1 MITQIVTFL
10 IFFAV
15 IGCILY
21 GRRLIKTEKVDA
33 VFGNP
38 ERALGG
44 THWVI
49 VGSSFLLLIWLYYSW
64 DIAKGFY
71 PKSANELCQVAKV
84 NDSLLGLKY
93 QFPIEE
99 REFKSTSQIK
109 KENKNLRIIQNEIQ
123 NSEKLNN
130 QQKTILISFI
140 SKTNQLIPL
149 LTNEDLIENVT
160 KQKINDITGKINLLT
175 ENFQKPD
182 YPFETEQELN
192 QRLRAV
198 NEEGGWG
205 ITKVDAGSGS
215 IENTLEVPLVP
226 ATKRGVKFHTAA
238 KELNLISDEFFKL
251 RNHNPQ
257 FKSRIKELKNEIKS
271 YRKDL
276 SDNEEIA
283 STYAKNIVK
292 IARRIEFASIYPPNT
307 LNQMQAAII
316 KFENAQ
322 KNAQGGLRFIDMF
335 LFPAGTIVASGPSC
349 SEQGSGRWL
358 PKPSDTLNKFILM
371 SKPSVGYKDIPLLWI
386 QMVDV
391 SKMIGFIL
399 PDWIADILP
408 GEYPVHTKD
417 GIVKQNFK
425 GGVLK
430 IVTGDFNLF
439 KLPVPYGHIWDS
451 FLRVFLGLIFGILIG
466 VPLGLFMGLN
476 RFAKGFFD
484 PLIELYRPVPPL
496 AWAPLIISVL
506 GIDNTGKVFLLFMVS
521 LSIMIISARAGASG
535 TQLSKIHAAH
545 SLGASKKQI
554 LRYVIFPNSL
564 PEILTGIRVAVGMCW
579 GTLVAAEFLA
589 GTTGIGFVENVA
601 KKYFQYEVIWIT
613 IFIMGMLGLLFDI
626 TLRKII
632 NKTIPWRGK
641 G

>member
-1 MITQIVTFL
+1 MLTQIVTFL

-38 ERALGG
+38 ERARGG
-44 THWVI
+44 THWII
-49 VGSSFLLLIWLYYSW
+49 VGSSFLLLVWLYYSW

-99 REFKSTSQIK
+99 REFKSTAQIK
-109 KENKNLRIIQNEIQ
+109 KENKNLKATLNEIKF
-123 NSEKLNN
+123 SEDLNL
-130 QQKTILISFI
+130 QQKTDLTEFI
-140 SKTNQLIPL
+140 NKTIQLIPL
-149 LTNEDLIENVT
+149 LTNEDLIENET
-160 KQKINDITGKINLLT
+160 KSKINNITGKINLLT
-175 ENFQKPD
+175 ENFRKPE
-182 YPFETEQELN
+182 YPFETEQEAN
-192 QRLRAV
+192 ERLKAV
-198 NEEGGWG
+198 SEQGDWG
-205 ITKVDAGSGS
+205 IIKVQSGTGS
-215 IENTLEVPLVP
+215 IENTIEVPLVP
-226 ATKRGVKFHTAA
+226 ETKRGLKFDAAA
-238 KELNLISDEFFKL
+238 KELQIISDEFFKL

-257 FKSRIKELKNEIKS
+257 FKDKIKELKDEIKA
-271 YRKDL
+271 YRKNLD
-276 SDNEEIA
+276 DTQEVA
-283 STYAKNIVK
+283 STYAKDIVK
-292 IARRIEFASIYPPNT
+292 IARRIEFASIYPPNA
-307 LNQMQAAII
+307 LNEMQNAII
-316 KFENAQ
+316 NFDVAQ
-322 KNAQGGLRFIDMF
+322 KEAQGGLRFVDIF

-358 PKPSDTLNKFILM
+358 PKPSDTFDKFMLM
-371 SKPSVGYKDIPLLWI
+371 LKPSVGYKEIPLLWI
-386 QMVDV
+386 ELVDV

-408 GEYPVHTKD
+408 GEYPGHTQD
-417 GIVKQNFK
+417 GVVKQNFK
-425 GGVLK
+425 GQVLK
-430 IVTGDFNLF
+430 LVTGDFKLF
-439 KLPVPYGHIWDS
+439 KVPVPYGHIWDS
-451 FLRVFLGLIFGILIG
+451 FLRVFLGLVFGILIG

-613 IFIMGMLGLLFDI
+613 IFIMGMLGLLFDV

-632 NKTIPWRGK
+632 DKTIPWRGK

>member
-1 MITQIVTFL
+1 MLTQIITIL
-10 IFFAV
+10 ILV
-15 IGCILY
+15 SIVGCILY
-21 GRRLIKTEKVDA
+21 GRKLIRTEKIDA

-38 ERALGG
+38 ERAKGG

-49 VGSSFLLLIWLYYSW
+49 VGSSAILLIWLYYSW

-71 PKSANELCQVAKV
+71 PKSANELCQVAKI
-84 NDSLLGLKY
+84 NESLLGLKY

-99 REFKSTSQIK
+99 REFKSTSIIK
-109 KENKNLRIIQNEIQ
+109 TENKNLQKISNEIK
-123 NSEKLNN
+123 NSKDLNS
-130 QQKTILISFI
+130 QQKTTLIGFVN
-140 SKTNQLIPL
+140 KTGQLIPL
-149 LTNEDLIENVT
+149 LTKDNLMEMET
-160 KQKINDITGKINLLT
+160 KQKIEGITEKINLLI
-175 ENFQKPD
+175 ENFKKPD
-182 YPFETEQELN
+182 YPFETEEELN
-192 QRLRAV
+192 NRLQAV
-198 NEEGGWG
+198 KEQGEWG
-205 ITKVDAGSGS
+205 ITTVSAGTGS
-215 IENTLEVPLVP
+215 IENTFEVPLVP
-226 ATKRGVKFHTAA
+226 ATDRGLKFNAA
-238 KELNLISDEFFKL
+238 AEELKAIDEEFFKL

-257 FKSRIKELKNEIKS
+257 FKSSVKQIKDEIKA
-271 YRKDL
+271 YRAGLDD
-276 SDNEEIA
+276 SEEVV

-292 IARRIEFASIYPPNT
+292 ITRRIEFASIYPPNA
-307 LNQMQAAII
+307 LNKMQKAIME
-316 KFENAQ
+316 FDNLQ
-322 KNAQGGLRFIDMF
+322 KSEQAGLRIIDML
-335 LFPAGTIVASGPSC
+335 LFPAGTIVSSGTSC

-371 SKPSVGYKDIPLLWI
+371 SKPSVGYKNIPLLWI
-386 QMVDV
+386 DMMDV
-391 SKMIGFIL
+391 SKIVGFIL
-399 PDWIADILP
+399 PDWIADVLP
-408 GEYPVHTKD
+408 GDYPIHSSD
-417 GIVKQNFK
+417 GVVKQNFK
-425 GGVLK
+425 GKVLK
-430 IVTGDFNLF
+430 VVTGDFKLF
-439 KLPVPYGHIWDS
+439 KIPVPYGHIWDS
-451 FLRVFLGLIFGILIG
+451 FLRVFLGLVFGIIIG

-545 SLGASKKQI
+545 SLGASKRQI
-554 LRYVIFPNSL
+554 LRHVIFPNSL

-632 NKTIPWRGK
+632 DKTIPWRGK

>member
-1 MITQIVTFL
+1 MLTQIVTFL

-38 ERALGG
+38 ERARGG
-44 THWVI
+44 THWII
-49 VGSSFLLLIWLYYSW
+49 VGSSFLLLVWLYYSW

-93 QFPIEE
+93 QFPIEQ
-99 REFKSTSQIK
+99 REFKSTAQIK
-109 KENKNLRIIQNEIQ
+109 KENKNLKATLNEIKL
-123 NSEKLNN
+123 SEDLNL
-130 QQKTILISFI
+130 QQKTDLTEFI
-140 SKTNQLIPL
+140 NKTIQLIPL
-149 LTNEDLIENVT
+149 LTNEDLIENET
-160 KQKINDITGKINLLT
+160 KFKIDDITGKINLLT
-175 ENFQKPD
+175 ENFRKPE
-182 YPFETEQELN
+182 YPFETEQEAN
-192 QRLRAV
+192 ERLKAV
-198 NEEGGWG
+198 SEQGDWG
-205 ITKVDAGSGS
+205 IIKVQSGTGS
-215 IENTLEVPLVP
+215 IENTIEVPLVP
-226 ATKRGVKFHTAA
+226 ETKRGLKFDAAA
-238 KELNLISDEFFKL
+238 KELQIISDEFFKL

-257 FKSRIKELKNEIKS
+257 FKDKIKELKDEIKA
-271 YRKDL
+271 YRKNLD
-276 SDNEEIA
+276 DTQEVA
-283 STYAKNIVK
+283 STYAKDIVK
-292 IARRIEFASIYPPNT
+292 IARRIEFASIYPPNA
-307 LNQMQAAII
+307 LNEMQNAII
-316 KFENAQ
+316 NFDVAQ
-322 KNAQGGLRFIDMF
+322 KEAQGGLRFVDIF

-358 PKPSDTLNKFILM
+358 PKPSDTFDKFMLM
-371 SKPSVGYKDIPLLWI
+371 LKPSVGYKEIPLLWI
-386 QMVDV
+386 ELVDV

-408 GEYPVHTKD
+408 GEYPVHTQD

-425 GGVLK
+425 GQVLK
-430 IVTGDFNLF
+430 LVTGDFKLF
-439 KLPVPYGHIWDS
+439 KVPVPYGHIWDS
-451 FLRVFLGLIFGILIG
+451 FLRVFLGLVFGILIG

-613 IFIMGMLGLLFDI
+613 IFIMGMLGLLFDV

-632 NKTIPWRGK
+632 DKTIPWRGK

>member
-1 MITQIVTFL
+1 MLTQFVTIL
-10 IFFAV
+10 IFVAV

-21 GRRLIKTEKVDA
+21 GRRLIRTEKVDA

-38 ERALGG
+38 ERAKGG

-49 VGSSFLLLIWLYYSW
+49 VGSSAILLLWLYYSW

-71 PKSANELCQVAKV
+71 PKSANELCQVAKI
-84 NDSLLGLKY
+84 NESLLGLKY

-99 REFKSTSQIK
+99 REYKSTSIIK
-109 KENKNLRIIQNEIQ
+109 IENKNLEKIATEIQ
-123 NSEKLNN
+123 GSLDLSN
-130 QQKTILISFI
+130 QQKTILVSYID
-140 SKTNQLIPL
+140 KTKKLIPL
-149 LTNEDLIENVT
+149 LTSESLMELET
-160 KQKINDITGKINLLT
+160 KNKIKEMTEEIKLLSS
-175 ENFQKPD
+175 NFQKED
-182 YPFETEQELN
+182 YPFETEAQKIERRKAISE
-192 QRLRAV
+192 QG
-198 NEEGGWG
+198 EWG
-205 ITKVDAGSGS
+205 IVTVSSGTGT
-215 IENTLEVPLVP
+215 IENTIEVPLIP
-226 ATKRGVKFHTAA
+226 ETNRGLKFDAA
-238 KELNLISDEFFKL
+238 AAELKVINDKFFKV

-257 FKSRIKELKNEIKS
+257 FKNSIKQIKDDIKA
-271 YRKDL
+271 YRKSLNDT
-276 SDNEEIA
+276 EEVA

-292 IARRIEFASIYPPNT
+292 IARRIEFASIYPPNA
-307 LNQMQAAII
+307 LNEMKEAII
-316 KFENAQ
+316 EFDNLQ
-322 KNAQGGLRFIDMF
+322 KSEQGGLRLIDIL
-335 LFPAGTIVASGPSC
+335 LFPAGTIVASGPNC

-358 PKPSDTLNKFILM
+358 PKPSDTFSKFILM
-371 SKPSVGYKDIPLLWI
+371 SKPSIGYKNIPLLWI
-386 QMVDV
+386 ELVDV

-417 GIVKQNFK
+417 GVVKENFK
-425 GGVLK
+425 SKVLK
-430 IVTGDFNLF
+430 VVTGDFELF
-439 KLPVPYGHIWDS
+439 KVPVPYGHIWDS
-451 FLRVFLGLIFGILIG
+451 FLRVFLGLVFGILIG

-554 LRYVIFPNSL
+554 LRHVIFPNSL

-632 NKTIPWRGK
+632 DKTIPWRGK

>member
-1 MITQIVTFL
+1 MLTQFVTIIIIVS
-10 IFFAV
+10 I

-21 GRRLIKTEKVDA
+21 GRRLIRTEKVDT

-38 ERALGG
+38 ERAKGG

-49 VGSSFLLLIWLYYSW
+49 VGSSAILMLWLYYSW

-71 PKSANELCQVAKV
+71 PKSANELCQVAKI
-84 NDSLLGLKY
+84 NESLLGLKY

-99 REFKSTSQIK
+99 REFKSTSIIK
-109 KENKNLRIIQNEIQ
+109 IENKNLIKIANEIKV
-123 NSEKLNN
+123 SPDLND
-130 QQKTILISFI
+130 QQKIILVSYIDRT
-140 SKTNQLIPL
+140 SKLIPL
-149 LTNEDLIENVT
+149 LTSEELIEMDT
-160 KQKINDITGKINLLT
+160 KIKIQEMT
-175 ENFQKPD
+175 EQIKQLSINFQKKN
-182 YPFETEQELN
+182 YPFETESQKIE
-192 QRLRAV
+192 RLKLV
-198 NEEGGWG
+198 DEQGGWG
-205 ITKVDAGSGS
+205 IITIDSGSGS
-215 IENTLEVPLVP
+215 IENTIEIPTAP
-226 ATKRGVKFHTAA
+226 QTKKGLKFHAAA
-238 KELNLISDEFFKL
+238 KELSLINDKFFKL
-251 RNHNPQ
+251 RNHNPL
-257 FKSRIKELKNEIKS
+257 FKSAIKKLKDDIKT
-271 YRKDL
+271 YRKGLNDG
-276 SDNEEIA
+276 EEIA
-283 STYAKNIVK
+283 SDYAKNIVK
-292 IARRIEFASIYPPNT
+292 IARRIEFASIYPPNA
-307 LNQMQAAII
+307 LNEMQTAII
-316 KFENAQ
+316 EFDDLQNKE
-322 KNAQGGLRFIDMF
+322 QGGLRLIDIL
-335 LFPAGTIVASGPSC
+335 LFPSGTIVASGATC

-358 PKPSDTLNKFILM
+358 PKPSDTFNKFVLL
-371 SKPSVGYKDIPLLWI
+371 SKPSVGYKNVPLLWI
-386 QMVDV
+386 EMVDV

-417 GIVKQNFK
+417 GTVKENFK
-425 GGVLK
+425 SNVLK
-430 IVTGDFNLF
+430 VVTGDFKLF
-439 KLPVPYGHIWDS
+439 KVPVPYGHIWDS
-451 FLRVFLGLIFGILIG
+451 FMRVFLGLVFGIIIG

-476 RFAKGFFD
+476 RFARGFFD

-506 GIDNTGKVFLLFMVS
+506 GIDNSGKVFLLFMVS

-554 LRYVIFPNSL
+554 LRHVIFPNSL

-601 KKYFQYEVIWIT
+601 KKYFQWEVIWIT
-613 IFIMGMLGLLFDI
+613 IIIMGLLGLLFDI

-632 NKTIPWRGK
+632 DKTIPWRGK

>member
-1 MITQIVTFL
+1 MFTQIITIL
-10 IFFAV
+10 ILV
-15 IGCILY
+15 SIVGCILY
-21 GRRLIKTEKVDA
+21 GRKLIKTEKVDA

-38 ERALGG
+38 ERAKGG
-44 THWVI
+44 THWII
-49 VGSSFLLLIWLYYSW
+49 VGSSAILLIWLYYSW

-71 PKSANELCQVAKV
+71 PKSANELCQVAKI
-84 NDSLLGLKY
+84 NESLMGLKY

-99 REFKSTSQIK
+99 REFKSTSVIK
-109 KENKNLRIIQNEIQ
+109 IENENLRKIKTEIEVSQ
-123 NSEKLNN
+123 DLNK
-130 QQKTILISFI
+130 QQRSILFGFI
-140 SKTNQLIPL
+140 NNTTKLIPL
-149 LTNEDLIENVT
+149 LTDDNLMEVSTKIKIKEMTNEL
-160 KQKINDITGKINLLT
+160 KSLSS
-175 ENFQKPD
+175 NFQLSD
-182 YPFETEQELN
+182 YPFESNEQKIE
-192 QRLRAV
+192 REKAISK
-198 NEEGGWG
+198 EGGWG
-205 ITKVDAGSGS
+205 ITTVQTGTGS
-215 IENTLEVPLVP
+215 IENTMEVPLIP
-226 ATKRGVKFHTAA
+226 ATKRGLKFDAAA
-238 KELNLISDEFFKL
+238 KELKIINDKFFKL
-251 RNHNPQ
+251 KNHNPQ
-257 FKSRIKELKNEIKS
+257 FKNSIKLLKEDIKT
-271 YRKDL
+271 YRSSL
-276 SDNEEIA
+276 NDNDEIA
-283 STYAKNIVK
+283 STFAKNIVK
-292 IARRIEFASIYPPNT
+292 IARRIEFASIYPPNA
-307 LNQMQAAII
+307 LDEMQKAII
-316 KFENAQ
+316 EFDKLQ
-322 KNAQGGLRFIDMF
+322 KIEQGELRLIDIL
-335 LFPAGTIVASGPSC
+335 LFPAGTIVSSGPSC

-358 PKPSDTLNKFILM
+358 PKPSDTFNKFILM
-371 SKPSVGYKDIPLLWI
+371 SKPSVGYKNIPLLWI
-386 QMVDV
+386 DMMDV
-391 SKMIGFIL
+391 SKIIGFIL

-417 GIVKQNFK
+417 GVVKQNFK
-425 GGVLK
+425 GKVLM
-430 IVTGDFNLF
+430 IVTGDFKLF
-439 KLPVPYGHIWDS
+439 KIPVPYGHIWDS
-451 FLRVFLGLIFGILIG
+451 FLRVFLGLVFGIIIG

-613 IFIMGMLGLLFDI
+613 IFIMGMLGLLFDV

-632 NKTIPWRGK
+632 ERTIPWRGK

>member
-1 MITQIVTFL
+1 MLTQFATIL
-10 IFFAV
+10 IFVAI

-38 ERALGG
+38 ERAKGG
-44 THWVI
+44 THWIV
-49 VGSSFLLLIWLYYSW
+49 VGSSAILLVWLYYSW

-71 PKSANELCQVAKV
+71 PKSANELCQVAKI
-84 NDSLLGLKY
+84 NESLMGLKY

-99 REFKSTSQIK
+99 REFKSTSIIK
-109 KENKNLRIIQNEIQ
+109 IENKNLKNIANEIQ
-123 NSEKLNN
+123 NSNDLNN
-130 QQKTILISFI
+130 QQKKILIGFI
-140 SKTNQLIPL
+140 DKTTQLIPL
-149 LTNEDLIENVT
+149 LTNNNLMEMDT
-160 KQKINDITGKINLLT
+160 KIKIKEMTEEIKILSS
-175 ENFQKPD
+175 NFKKKD
-182 YPFETEQELN
+182 YPFETEEEKN
-192 QRLRAV
+192 ERLKAV
-198 NEEGGWG
+198 SEQGGWG
-205 ITKVDAGSGS
+205 ITTVRTGTGS

-226 ATKRGVKFHTAA
+226 GTNRGLKFHAA
-238 KELNLISDEFFKL
+238 AAELKVISDKFFKL
-251 RNHNPQ
+251 RNHNSY
-257 FKSRIKELKNEIKS
+257 FKTSIKELKNEIKA
-271 YRKDL
+271 YRKSLDD
-276 SDNEEIA
+276 SDEIA

-292 IARRIEFASIYPPNT
+292 IARRIEFASIYPPT
-307 LNQMQAAII
+307 ALNAMKDAII
-316 KFENAQ
+316 EFDNLQ
-322 KNAQGGLRFIDMF
+322 KSEQGGLRLIDIL

-358 PKPSDTLNKFILM
+358 PKPSDTFNKFILM
-371 SKPSVGYKDIPLLWI
+371 SKPSVGYKNIPLLWI
-386 QMVDV
+386 EMVDV
-391 SKMIGFIL
+391 SSMVGFIL
-399 PDWIADILP
+399 PDWIADVLP
-408 GEYPVHTKD
+408 GEYPVHSKD
-417 GIVKQNFK
+417 GIVKENFK
-425 GGVLK
+425 SKVLK
-430 IVTGDFNLF
+430 LVTGDFKLF
-439 KLPVPYGHIWDS
+439 KVPVPYGHIWDS
-451 FLRVFLGLIFGILIG
+451 FLRVFLGLVFGIIIG

-554 LRYVIFPNSL
+554 LRHVIFPNSL

-632 NKTIPWRGK
+632 DKTIPWRGK

>member
-1 MITQIVTFL
+1 MFTQIITIL
-10 IFFAV
+10 ILV
-15 IGCILY
+15 SIIGCILY

-38 ERALGG
+38 ERAKGG
-44 THWVI
+44 THWII
-49 VGSSFLLLIWLYYSW
+49 VGSSAILLVWLYYSW

-71 PKSANELCQVAKV
+71 PKSANELCQVAKI
-84 NDSLLGLKY
+84 NESLLGLKY

-99 REFKSTSQIK
+99 REFKSTSIIK
-109 KENKNLRIIQNEIQ
+109 IENKNLKKISLEIQ
-123 NSEKLNN
+123 NSPDLSSI
-130 QQKTILISFI
+130 QKTALVGFI
-140 SKTNQLIPL
+140 NKTNKLIPL
-149 LTNEDLIENVT
+149 LTNDNLMEINT
-160 KQKINDITGKINLLT
+160 KIKIDEMTDEIRLLSA
-175 ENFQKPD
+175 NFQKKD
-182 YPFETEQELN
+182 YPFETPEQKTER
-192 QRLRAV
+192 QKAIA
-198 NEEGGWG
+198 EQGSWG
-205 ITKVDAGSGS
+205 IVTVSAGTGS
-215 IENTLEVPLVP
+215 IENTIEVPLIP
-226 ATKRGVKFHTAA
+226 ETDRGLKFHAA
-238 KELNLISDEFFKL
+238 AEQLKKINDKFFKL

-257 FKSRIKELKNEIKS
+257 FKNAIKELKSEIKL
-271 YRKDL
+271 YRKNLD
-276 SDNEEIA
+276 DTEEVA

-292 IARRIEFASIYPPNT
+292 IARRIEFASIYPPNA
-307 LNQMQAAII
+307 LNEMQNAII
-316 KFENAQ
+316 EFDNLQ
-322 KNAQGGLRFIDMF
+322 KTEQGGLRLIDIL

-371 SKPSVGYKDIPLLWI
+371 SKPSVGYKNIPLLWI
-386 QMVDV
+386 DMMDV
-391 SKMIGFIL
+391 SQIIGFIL
-399 PDWIADILP
+399 PDWIADVLP

-417 GIVKQNFK
+417 GVVKQNFK
-425 GGVLK
+425 GKVLK
-430 IVTGDFNLF
+430 IVTGDFKLF
-439 KLPVPYGHIWDS
+439 KIPVPYGHIWDS
-451 FLRVFLGLIFGILIG
+451 FLRVFLGLVFGILIG

-545 SLGASKKQI
+545 SLGASKRQI

-613 IFIMGMLGLLFDI
+613 IFIMGMLGLLFDV

-632 NKTIPWRGK
+632 DKTIPWRGK

>member
-1 MITQIVTFL
+1 MLTQIVTFL
-10 IFFAV
+10 ILIAIV
-15 IGCILY
+15 GCVLY
-21 GRRLIKTEKVDA
+21 GRRLIRTEKVDA

-49 VGSSFLLLIWLYYSW
+49 VGSSFLIFIWLYYSW

-71 PKSANELCQVAKV
+71 PQSANELCQVAKV

-99 REFKSTSQIK
+99 RELKSTSQIK
-109 KENKNLRIIQNEIQ
+109 QENKNLTIISSEIQ
-123 NSEKLNN
+123 NSEELNDE
-130 QQKTILISFI
+130 QKIILTNFI
-140 SKTNQLIPL
+140 NNTKQLIPL
-149 LTNEDLIENVT
+149 LTNEDLLENET
-160 KQKINDITGKINLLT
+160 KQKIIDITGKINLLT
-175 ENFQKPD
+175 ENFQRQD
-182 YPFETEQELN
+182 YPLETEQELKV
-192 QRLRAV
+192 RLNAV
-198 NEEGGWG
+198 KEEGGWG
-205 ITKVDAGSGS
+205 ITKINAGSGS

-226 ATKRGVKFHTAA
+226 ATNRGLKFHAA
-238 KELNLISDEFFKL
+238 AQELNLISDEFFKL

-257 FKSRIKELKNEIKS
+257 FKNKIKDIKENVKA
-271 YRKDL
+271 YRKSLDD
-276 SDNEEIA
+276 SEEVA
-283 STYAKNIVK
+283 SAYAKNIVK
-292 IARRIEFASIYPPNT
+292 IARRIEFASIYPPNA
-307 LNQMQAAII
+307 LDKMQNAII
-316 KFENAQ
+316 KFDNAQ
-322 KNAQGGLRFIDMF
+322 LKAQGGLRFIDIL
-335 LFPAGTIVASGPSC
+335 LFPAGTIVASGANC

-358 PKPSDTLNKFILM
+358 PKPSDTFNKFILM
-371 SKPSVGYKDIPLLWI
+371 SKPSVGYKDVPLLWI
-386 QMVDV
+386 KMVDISNV
-391 SKMIGFIL
+391 VGFIL
-399 PDWIADILP
+399 PDFIADVLP
-408 GEYPVHTKD
+408 GEYPIHTKD

-430 IVTGDFNLF
+430 IVTGDFNLL
-439 KLPVPYGHIWDS
+439 KVPVPYGHIWDS
-451 FLRVFLGLIFGILIG
+451 FLRVFLGLVFGILIG

-626 TLRKII
+626 TLRKLID
-632 NKTIPWRGK
+632 KYIPWRGK

>member
-1 MITQIVTFL
+1 MLTQFATIL
-10 IFFAV
+10 IFVAI

-38 ERALGG
+38 ERAKGG
-44 THWVI
+44 THWIV
-49 VGSSFLLLIWLYYSW
+49 VGSSAILLVWLYYSW

-71 PKSANELCQVAKV
+71 PKSANELCQVAKI
-84 NDSLLGLKY
+84 NESLMGLKY

-99 REFKSTSQIK
+99 REFKSTSIIK
-109 KENKNLRIIQNEIQ
+109 IENKNLKNTANEIQ
-123 NSEKLNN
+123 NSNDLNN
-130 QQKTILISFI
+130 QQKKILISFI
-140 SKTNQLIPL
+140 DKTTQLIPL
-149 LTNEDLIENVT
+149 LTNNNLMEMDT
-160 KQKINDITGKINLLT
+160 KIKIKEMTEEIKILSS
-175 ENFQKPD
+175 NFKKKD
-182 YPFETEQELN
+182 YPFETETEKN
-192 QRLRAV
+192 ERLKAV
-198 NEEGGWG
+198 TEQGGWG
-205 ITKVDAGSGS
+205 ITTVRTGTGS

-226 ATKRGVKFHTAA
+226 GTNRGLKFHAA
-238 KELNLISDEFFKL
+238 AAELKVISDKFFKL
-251 RNHNPQ
+251 RNHNSY
-257 FKSRIKELKNEIKS
+257 FKNSIKELKNEIKA
-271 YRKDL
+271 YRKSLDD
-276 SDNEEIA
+276 SEEIA

-292 IARRIEFASIYPPNT
+292 IARRIEFASIYPPT
-307 LNQMQAAII
+307 ALNEMKDAII
-316 KFENAQ
+316 EFDNLQ
-322 KNAQGGLRFIDMF
+322 KSEQGGLRLIDIL

-358 PKPSDTLNKFILM
+358 PKPSDTFNKFILM
-371 SKPSVGYKDIPLLWI
+371 SKPSVGYKNIPLLWI
-386 QMVDV
+386 EMVDV
-391 SKMIGFIL
+391 SSMIGFIL
-399 PDWIADILP
+399 PDWIADVLP

-417 GIVKQNFK
+417 GIVKENFK
-425 GGVLK
+425 SKVLK
-430 IVTGDFNLF
+430 LVTGDFKLF
-439 KLPVPYGHIWDS
+439 KVPVPYGHIWDS
-451 FLRVFLGLIFGILIG
+451 FLRVFLGLVFGIIIG

-554 LRYVIFPNSL
+554 LRHVIFPNSL

-632 NKTIPWRGK
+632 DKTIPWRGK

>member
-1 MITQIVTFL
+1 MLTQIVTIL
-10 IFFAV
+10 IFV
-15 IGCILY
+15 SIIGCILY
-21 GRRLIKTEKVDA
+21 GRRLIQTEKVDA

-38 ERALGG
+38 ERAKGG

-49 VGSSFLLLIWLYYSW
+49 VGSAAILLVWLYYSW

-71 PKSANELCQVAKV
+71 PKSANELCQVAKI
-84 NDSLLGLKY
+84 NESLLGLKY

-99 REFKSTSQIK
+99 REFKSTSIIK
-109 KENKNLRIIQNEIQ
+109 IENKNLKKITSEIQ
-123 NSEKLNN
+123 NSKDLNN
-130 QQKTILISFI
+130 QQKTILVEFI
-140 SKTNQLIPL
+140 NKTKQLIPL
-149 LTNEDLIENVT
+149 LTNEDLIEMDT
-160 KQKINDITGKINLLT
+160 KIKIDEMTREIRLLSS
-175 ENFQKPD
+175 NFKKQD
-182 YPFETEQELN
+182 YPFETNDQKNDRLKAISEQGE
-192 QRLRAV
+192 
-198 NEEGGWG
+198 WG
-205 ITKVDAGSGS
+205 IITVRSGTGS
-215 IENTLEVPLVP
+215 IENTIEVPFVAETAKGL
-226 ATKRGVKFHTAA
+226 KFQAA
-238 KELNLISDEFFKL
+238 AEELKIINDKFFKL

-257 FKSRIKELKNEIKS
+257 FKNSIKQLKDEVKA
-271 YRKDL
+271 YRKNLND
-276 SDNEEIA
+276 SEEIA
-283 STYAKNIVK
+283 SDYAKNIVK
-292 IARRIEFASIYPPNT
+292 IARRIEFASIYPPNA
-307 LNQMQAAII
+307 LNEMQNAIVE
-316 KFENAQ
+316 FDNVQ
-322 KNAQGGLRFIDMF
+322 KSEQGGLRFVDMF
-335 LFPAGTIVASGPSC
+335 LFPAGTIVSSGTSC

-371 SKPSVGYKDIPLLWI
+371 SKPSVGYKNIPLLWI
-386 QMVDV
+386 DMMDV
-391 SKMIGFIL
+391 SKIIGFIL
-399 PDWIADILP
+399 PDWIADVLP
-408 GEYPVHTKD
+408 GEYPIHTKD
-417 GIVKQNFK
+417 GVVEQNFK
-425 GGVLK
+425 GRVLK
-430 IVTGDFNLF
+430 VVTGDFKLF
-439 KLPVPYGHIWDS
+439 KIPVPYGHIWDS

-613 IFIMGMLGLLFDI
+613 IFIMGMLGLLFDV

-632 NKTIPWRGK
+632 DKTIPWRGK

>member
-1 MITQIVTFL
+1 MLTQIVTIL
-10 IFFAV
+10 ILFAIV
-15 IGCILY
+15 GCILY

-71 PKSANELCQVAKV
+71 PKSANELCQVGKV

-99 REFKSTSQIK
+99 RELKSTSQIK
-109 KENKNLRIIQNEIQ
+109 KENKNLKKITFEIQ
-123 NSEKLNN
+123 NSDSVNDQHKI
-130 QQKTILISFI
+130 ILINFI
-140 SKTNQLIPL
+140 NKTNQLIPL
-149 LTNEDLIENVT
+149 LTNVDLLENDT
-160 KQKINDITGKINLLT
+160 KQKIDDITGRINLLT

-192 QRLRAV
+192 DRLKAV
-198 NEEGGWG
+198 KEEGGWG
-205 ITKVDAGSGS
+205 ITKINAGSGS
-215 IENTLEVPLVP
+215 IENTLEVPLIP
-226 ATKRGVKFHTAA
+226 ATDRGLKFHAA
-238 KELNLISDEFFKL
+238 AQELNLISEDFFKL

-257 FKSRIKELKNEIKS
+257 FKNKIKEIKDEIKTF
-271 YRKDL
+271 RKNLND
-276 SDNEEIA
+276 SEEVA

-292 IARRIEFASIYPPNT
+292 IARRIEFASIYPPNS
-307 LNQMQAAII
+307 LNKMQNAIV
-316 KFENAQ
+316 KFDNAQ
-322 KNAQGGLRFIDMF
+322 LQAQGGLRFIDIL

-358 PKPSDTLNKFILM
+358 PKPSDTFNKFVLM

-386 QMVDV
+386 KMVDLSGLV
-391 SKMIGFIL
+391 GFIL

-425 GGVLK
+425 GAVLK
-430 IVTGDFNLF
+430 IATGDFNLL
-439 KLPVPYGHIWDS
+439 KVPVPHGHIWDS
-451 FLRVFLGLIFGILIG
+451 FVRVFLGLIFGILIG

-632 NKTIPWRGK
+632 DKTIPWRGK